1 MDPTVAPLALP
12 ALTALAAHPWA
23 YPMLETVHLL
33 GVALLLGNL
42 ALLELR
48 VLGQGAALPVQPLAR
63 LSLSLALVGFGLAG
77 LSGLLMFGTQPAEL
91 LANRVF
97 TIKMVLLMLAGCNA
111 AWFHSRRSL
120 QLLDRTAK
128 VSMALSALLWLLVL
142 TCGRWIGYV

>member
-1 MDPTVAPLALP
+1 
-12 ALTALAAHPWA
+12 
-23 YPMLETVHLL
+23 MLETAHLL

-48 VLGQGAALPVQPLAR
+48 VFGWGAALPVQPLAR
-63 LSLSLALVGFGLAG
+63 LSLGLAVSG
-77 LSGLLMFGTQPAEL
+77 FALAALTGLLMFGTQPMEL

-111 AWFHSRRSL
+111 AWFHARHSL
-120 QLLDRTAK
+120 QLLDRTAR
-128 VSMALSALLWLLVL
+128 VSMGLSAVLWLLVL

>member
-1 MDPTVAPLALP
+1 MALP

-48 VLGQGAALPVQPLAR
+48 VFGLGAALPVQPLAR

-77 LSGLLMFGTQPAEL
+77 LTGLLMFGTQPGEL

-111 AWFHSRRSL
+111 AWFHARRSL
-120 QLLDRTAK
+120 QWLDGMAK
-128 VSMALSALLWLLVL
+128 LSAALSALLWLLVL